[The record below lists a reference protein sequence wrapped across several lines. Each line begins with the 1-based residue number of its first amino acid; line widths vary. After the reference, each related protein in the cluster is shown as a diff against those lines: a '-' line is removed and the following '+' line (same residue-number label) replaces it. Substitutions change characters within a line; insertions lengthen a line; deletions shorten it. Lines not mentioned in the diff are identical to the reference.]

1 MGTIRTIQTDELVN
15 VVKEMCIKANHFL
28 APDMDRAMKDALESE
43 RSPLGKQIL
52 SQLQDNLRIAGE
64 EMIPICQDT
73 GMAVLF
79 VEIGQDVHFEGM
91 LLEDALNEGVRRGY
105 AEGFLRKSVV
115 SDPLLRVNTKDNTP
129 AIIHYFMVA
138 GDKVKITFAPKGFG
152 SENMS
157 RVFMLKPAEGEEG
170 VKKAILTA
178 VDDAGPNACPP
189 MVTGVGVG
197 GDFEKAAIMAK
208 QALTREVGERSP
220 LPYIAKME
228 EEMLSKINQLGIGP
242 GGLGGTTTALAVN
255 INTYPTHIAGLPVA
269 INICCHVNRHITEVI

>member
-43 RSPLGKQIL
+43 RSSLGKQIL

-170 VKKAILTA
+170 VK
-178 VDDAGPNACPP
+178 N
-189 MVTGVGVG
+189 
-197 GDFEKAAIMAK
+197 
-208 QALTREVGERSP
+208 
-220 LPYIAKME
+220 
-228 EEMLSKINQLGIGP
+228 
-242 GGLGGTTTALAVN
+242 
-255 INTYPTHIAGLPVA
+255 
-269 INICCHVNRHITEVI
+269 CCG

>member
-15 VVKEMCIKANHFL
+15 VVKEMCIKVNHFL

-105 AEGFLRKSVV
+105 TEGFLRKSVV

-138 GDKVKITFAPKGFG
+138 GEDYLCPKRIRQRKHESCIYAETRRRGRG
-152 SENMS
+152 SQKSYLN
-157 RVFMLKPAEGEEG
+157 
-170 VKKAILTA
+170 
-178 VDDAGPNACPP
+178 
-189 MVTGVGVG
+189 
-197 GDFEKAAIMAK
+197 
-208 QALTREVGERSP
+208 
-220 LPYIAKME
+220 
-228 EEMLSKINQLGIGP
+228 
-242 GGLGGTTTALAVN
+242 
-255 INTYPTHIAGLPVA
+255 
-269 INICCHVNRHITEVI
+269 CCG

>member
-105 AEGFLRKSVV
+105 TEGFLRKSVV

-189 MVTGVGVG
+189 MVIGVGVG

-208 QALTREVGERSP
+208 HALTREVGER
-220 LPYIAKME
+220 
-228 EEMLSKINQLGIGP
+228 
-242 GGLGGTTTALAVN
+242 
-255 INTYPTHIAGLPVA
+255 
-269 INICCHVNRHITEVI
+269 

>member
-105 AEGFLRKSVV
+105 TEGFLRKSVV

-170 VKKAILTA
+170 VKKPIEPLHRF
-178 VDDAGPNACPP
+178 VKGLAGQVLPLGQFDTQRFPKRLGECP
-189 MVTGVGVG
+189 
-197 GDFEKAAIMAK
+197 ASN
-208 QALTREVGERSP
+208 RS
-220 LPYIAKME
+220 
-228 EEMLSKINQLGIGP
+228 G
-242 GGLGGTTTALAVN
+242 
-255 INTYPTHIAGLPVA
+255 
-269 INICCHVNRHITEVI
+269 